1 MEINN
6 RIQALILLGANMGD
20 VKKTFIHAINE
31 LKRISDIC
39 KQSSLYS
46 SPSWG
51 FEAPDFLN
59 QAVIIETA
67 LTPQE
72 LMDKLLNIEK
82 EFGRTRE
89 GEGYQS
95 RTIDMD
101 IILIKEMVI
110 NTEKLLVP
118 HPKMQERKFVL
129 VPCNEI
135 ASAWQHPL
143 FKKTISELLEM
154 CEDSSNPKLYE

>member
-6 RIQALILLGANMGD
+6 KIQALILLGANLGD
-20 VKKTFIHAINE
+20 VKKTFIYAINE

-39 KQSSLYS
+39 KQSSLYLS
-46 SPSWG
+46 RSWG

-59 QAVIIETA
+59 QAIIIETD

-82 EFGRTRE
+82 KLGRIRE

-95 RTIDMD
+95 RTLDMD
-101 IILIKEMVI
+101 IILIKEMII
-110 NTEKLLVP
+110 NMESLIVP
-118 HPKMQERKFVL
+118 HPKMHERKFVL
-129 VPCNEI
+129 VPCCEI
-135 ASAWQHPL
+135 APEWQHPR
-143 FKKTISELLEM
+143 FKKSISELLEM
-154 CEDSSNPKLYE
+154 CGDSTNPKAI